1 MQPTS
6 KLFPPRTLE
15 TVQQQLAEFAAAN
28 ADVILAVLT
37 SGDGFEIAAHPV
49 LPMAQ
54 RIAAMSSSLQAL
66 SEAIAREA
74 GLSHSRNLIIESDGG
89 TIVVL
94 GIPDTSQRLSLAVV
108 ASGSEILGRLLWAT
122 RGCCAALGRSL
133 QACATSF

>member
-6 KLFPPRTLE
+6 KLFAPRTLE
-15 TVQQQLAEFAAAN
+15 RVQQQLAEFAAAN

-74 GLSHSRNLIIESDGG
+74 GFSHSRNLIIESDGG

-94 GIPDTSQRLSLAVV
+94 GIPDTSPRLSLAV
-108 ASGSEILGRLLWAT
+108 
-122 RGCCAALGRSL
+122 
-133 QACATSF
+133 

>member
-1 MQPTS
+1 MQPTNQR
-6 KLFPPRTLE
+6 FAPPVVESAQR
-15 TVQQQLAEFAAAN
+15 QLVEFVAAN
-28 ADVILAVLT
+28 PDVKLAVVT
-37 SGDGFEIAAHPV
+37 SGDGFEVVAHPH

-74 GLSHSRNLIIESDGG
+74 GLGRSRNLILETDNG

-94 GIPDTSQRLSLAVV
+94 GIPNINPRLSLAVV

-122 RGCCAALGRSL
+122 RTCCAALES
-133 QACATSF
+133 SFQV